1 MLEYTPMKEAS
12 NDLSLLETILVSC
25 CSFLLCCFFFYK
37 SASRGAERRT
47 RTRETRAEQRTTAQ
61 AGGKDKAARLGPQK
75 AGQLRDSSEIQI
87 KKILWIIS
95 HKCPY

>member
-1 MLEYTPMKEAS
+1 M
-12 NDLSLLETILVSC
+12 LETILVSC

-37 SASRGAERRT
+37 SASRGAERRI
-47 RTRETRAEQRTTAQ
+47 RETRAEQRKTAQ

-87 KKILWIIS
+87 KKYYGL
-95 HKCPY
+95 